1 MHPTRNRG
9 HISSYVSPNL
19 LILTTLYF
27 VRPGHRR
34 QRPNVGPTN
43 KGPPARPPARPPA
56 PFRASVLSSFHPS
69 VLPSVRLTHGP
80 VCDGRVGSEAVLASA
95 VLCVVGRLGCA
106 GAGCLRV
113 RWRR

>member
-43 KGPPARPPARPPA
+43 KGPPARPPARPRPSA
-56 PFRASVLSSFHPS
+56 RLSFRPFIRPSFHPS
-69 VLPSVRLTHGP
+69 V
-80 VCDGRVGSEAVLASA
+80 
-95 VLCVVGRLGCA
+95 
-106 GAGCLRV
+106 
-113 RWRR
+113 